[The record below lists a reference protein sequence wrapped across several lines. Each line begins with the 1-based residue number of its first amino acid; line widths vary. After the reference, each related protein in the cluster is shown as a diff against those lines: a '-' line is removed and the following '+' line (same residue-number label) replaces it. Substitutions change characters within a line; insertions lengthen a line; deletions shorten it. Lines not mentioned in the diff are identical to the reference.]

1 MTLEELK
8 RKNAE
13 DEAAEQEAHPDE
25 AEAEE
30 VQADDEDP
38 EDDTTS
44 AGDDK
49 GKDSEAEDVLEWMQ
63 SDDQASDKG
72 QKVPVKSLLSMKKR
86 LKGRLHEKDDEIE
99 QLKREVQQLKAPTT
113 TPIATTAQSVT
124 SSPMPKL
131 EDFYDKPDP
140 DAAYNASLQTWI
152 SKGVEQQLS
161 QHFQTHQQSQQQQ
174 QQTRQINDAVDRH
187 YDRAAKI
194 VSEGLLTAEEYQ
206 GADSLIRQTVESV
219 APGNGDNFVDALLGR
234 MGEGSEKVVVSL
246 ARNSQHLQTF
256 RQSLLDD
263 PTGITAAAY
272 LGELKGKFTGAT
284 GKVSR
289 TPRPGSTLKGD
300 GGKGGGAA
308 QRQYKAAHKG
318 GNRQKAFDIKR
329 AAKANGVDV
338 SQW

>member
-8 RKNAE
+8 QKNAE
-13 DEAAEQEAHPDE
+13 DEAAGQEAQPAP
-25 AEAEE
+25 AELDE
-30 VQADDEDP
+30 VQADEADP
-38 EDDTTS
+38 DDDTPSAGEDD
-44 AGDDK
+44 GEEP
-49 GKDSEAEDVLEWMQ
+49 EAQAVPEWMQ
-63 SDDQASDKG
+63 SEEQASDKG
-72 QKVPVKSLLSMKKR
+72 QVPVKSHVAMKQK
-86 LKGRLHEKDDEIE
+86 LKGRLHEKDGEIE
-99 QLKREVQQLKAPTT
+99 QLRQEIQQLKAPTI
-113 TPIATTAQSVT
+113 PAVTAPAITQPQS
-124 SSPMPKL
+124 SMPKL

-140 DAAYNASLQTWI
+140 EAAYNASLQTWI
-152 SKGVEQQLS
+152 SQGVEQQLS

-174 QQTRQINDAVDRH
+174 QQTRVINDAVDRH

-219 APGNGDNFVDALLGR
+219 APGNGDHFVDALLGR

-272 LGELKGKFTGAT
+272 LGELKGKFSGAT

-289 TPRPGSTLKGD
+289 TPRPGSSLKGD
-300 GGKGGGAA
+300 GGKDGGTA
-308 QRQYKAAHKG
+308 QRQYKTAHKSG
-318 GNRQKAFDIKR
+318 HRQKAFDIKR
-329 AAKANGVDV
+329 AAKAKGVDV